1 MRILP
6 LHGVRNEYKFQYLTE
21 AMRKHG
27 WQGRPVLALRWG
39 NLTQAITGSHRIAAA
54 KKAGVNIPVYVLD
67 VSAHVK
73 AADGRCVVCGETCWV
88 DEAVEAYDDYERL
101 EAVKRSGDEYAIC
114 LMEQEVGSR
123 LATDTGKPE
132 FASAQG

>member
-54 KKAGVNIPVYVLD
+54 KKAGVNIPVY
-67 VSAHVK
+67 
-73 AADGRCVVCGETCWV
+73 
-88 DEAVEAYDDYERL
+88 
-101 EAVKRSGDEYAIC
+101 
-114 LMEQEVGSR
+114 
-123 LATDTGKPE
+123 
-132 FASAQG
+132 